1 MTIPVRLFA
10 RARDLAGSDILNL
23 DLPAGASVGELRQ
36 RIAESV
42 PALRDFLSR
51 CAVAVGEDF
60 AADDRV
66 IPSGAEVAIIPPVSG
81 G

>member
-1 MTIPVRLFA
+1 MMIPVRLFA

-23 DLPAGASVGELRQ
+23 DLPAGASVGELRR
-36 RIAESV
+36 RIAESF
-42 PALRDFLSR
+42 PELRDFLPR